1 MTEKKSD
8 VLKNILVN
16 LGVLLILVGS
26 LAIKGDMTIFLIGLI
41 LLAVQT
47 FELPAVK
54 PKKLAIAE
62 IILAATLAIGA
73 VTQLIIATTGRTQQ
87 IFLVVLLLG
96 ALLIVV
102 ESTRKYADL

>member
-8 VLKNILVN
+8 MLKNILIN

-26 LAIKGDMTIFLIGLI
+26 TAIKGDLAFFFISLV
-41 LLAVQT
+41 LLAIQT
-47 FELPAVK
+47 FELPAIQ
-54 PKKLAIAE
+54 PKKLVIAE
-62 IILAATLAIGA
+62 LILAATLAIGA
-73 VTQLIIATTGRTQQ
+73 VTQLINAGAGRTQQ
-87 IFLVVLLLG
+87 VFLVVLLLG

>member
-1 MTEKKSD
+1 MAEKKSD
-8 VLKNILVN
+8 MLKNILVN
-16 LGVLLILVGS
+16 LGVLLVLVG
-26 LAIKGDMTIFLIGLI
+26 ATAVKGDTAFFVIGLA

-47 FELPAVK
+47 FELPAVQ
-54 PKKLAIAE
+54 PKKLVIAE

-73 VTQLIIATTGRTQQ
+73 VTQLTSTHAVRIQQ
-87 IFLVVLLLG
+87 VFLVVLLLG

>member
-8 VLKNILVN
+8 MLKNILIN
-16 LGVLLILVGS
+16 LGVLLILAGS
-26 LAIKGDMTIFLIGLI
+26 TAIKGEMTFFFIGLV
-41 LLAVQT
+41 LLAIQT
-47 FELPAVK
+47 FELPAVR
-54 PKKLAIAE
+54 PKKLVIAE

-73 VTQLIIATTGRTQQ
+73 VTQLINTNAGRTQQ
-87 IFLVVLLLG
+87 VFLVVLLLG

>member
-1 MTEKKSD
+1 MTDKKSD
-8 VLKNILVN
+8 ILKNILIN

-26 LAIKGDMTIFLIGLI
+26 AAIKGDLTFFLIGMV
-41 LLAVQT
+41 LLAFQT
-47 FELPAVK
+47 FELPSVQ
-54 PKKLAIAE
+54 PKKLVIAE
-62 IILAATLAIGA
+62 LILAATLAIGA
-73 VTQLIIATTGRTQQ
+73 VTQLVNANIGRNQQ

>member
-8 VLKNILVN
+8 RIKDVLIN

-26 LAIKGDMTIFLIGLI
+26 TAIKEDMAFFLIGLV
-41 LLAVQT
+41 LLAMQT
-47 FELPAVK
+47 FELTVAQ

-62 IILAATLAIGA
+62 IILSATLAIGA
-73 VTQLIIATTGRTQQ
+73 VTQLINANVGRTQQ
-87 IFLVVLLLG
+87 VFLVVLLLG

-102 ESTRKYADL
+102 EATRKYADL

>member
-8 VLKNILVN
+8 ILKNILIN

-26 LAIKGDMTIFLIGLI
+26 TAMKEDMAFFLIGLV
-41 LLAVQT
+41 LLSIQT
-47 FELPAVK
+47 FGITVAQ

-62 IILAATLAIGA
+62 IILAVTLAIGA
-73 VTQLIIATTGRTQQ
+73 VTQLINANIGRTQQ
-87 IFLVVLLLG
+87 VFLVVLLLG